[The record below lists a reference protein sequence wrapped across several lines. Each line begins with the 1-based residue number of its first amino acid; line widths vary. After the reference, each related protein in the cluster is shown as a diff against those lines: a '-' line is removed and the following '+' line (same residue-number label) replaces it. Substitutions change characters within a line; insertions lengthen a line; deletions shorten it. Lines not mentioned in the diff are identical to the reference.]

1 MGDNSL
7 WGYQSRASCTTGG
20 VKEKA
25 SLCLPLILHTSMVMV
40 FAPGTMTAENY
51 AFMRLW

>member
-7 WGYQSRASCTTGG
+7 WGYQCRASCTTGG
-20 VKEKA
+20 VKESQSVLA
-25 SLCLPLILHTSMVMV
+25 LILHTSMVMV